1 MQIVY
6 KLGCYIATVA
16 DMHEATLLRDA
27 GWKFSR
33 DAWRTSKPAHVIP
46 FADTCIGEAAK
57 RIEAH
62 AKARHADIAASTALD
77 ADIEIPAPEGL
88 EYRPYQKAGI
98 AYALQRDKVLI
109 GDSMRLGKTM
119 QAIGIAN
126 ASKVKSHLIITP
138 ATPKINWKREYT
150 KWDTN
155 YLTIG
160 VADGPFLPDTDVVII
175 NYDIVTRHETALRKR
190 QWDQLT
196 IDEAHYLKG
205 ERSQRTLAILGE
217 TSPSKK
223 SKGPIP
229 AKRTVFL
236 TGTPI
241 FTRPKDLWTI
251 CRICDPNG
259 LGKNRWAFVK
269 RYCAADY
276 DAAGKWDE
284 NGASN
289 LEELQFLM
297 RKRFMVRREKTD
309 VAKEIPPFR
318 STVVLPKEGL
328 ETLVD
333 AERSFV
339 SQNLEKL
346 DAMIRLGAQ
355 LSDVAA
361 EHDEEH
367 PQPYDDEV
375 LPLSSAR
382 RELALRKLPMIL
394 PQLDEL
400 VEAEGKIVVFAH
412 HRDVLTSAKTYFGDA
427 AVLVMGGISAAKKQA
442 AVDAFTNDPNVKIF
456 LGNITAAGQAINLA
470 AANMVVFLE
479 LSWVPSEMDQA
490 EERVWLVDKETPIQV
505 IRYVV
510 EDSIDEVMV
519 HVLDARQENIRK
531 ATHVK
536 RLGVKALV
544 N

>member
-1 MQIVY
+1 MNM
-6 KLGCYIATVA
+6 TSA
-16 DMHEATLLRDA
+16 DALNDLAVPLVHQARYAEA
-27 GWKFSR
+27 
-33 DAWRTSKPAHVIP
+33 
-46 FADTCIGEAAK
+46 
-57 RIEAH
+57 
-62 AKARHADIAASTALD
+62 
-77 ADIEIPAPEGL
+77 
-88 EYRPYQKAGI
+88 
-98 AYALQRDKVLI
+98 
-109 GDSMRLGKTM
+109 
-119 QAIGIAN
+119 
-126 ASKVKSHLIITP
+126 
-138 ATPKINWKREYT
+138 
-150 KWDTN
+150 
-155 YLTIG
+155 
-160 VADGPFLPDTDVVII
+160 
-175 NYDIVTRHETALRKR
+175 
-190 QWDQLT
+190 
-196 IDEAHYLKG
+196 
-205 ERSQRTLAILGE
+205 
-217 TSPSKK
+217 
-223 SKGPIP
+223 
-229 AKRTVFL
+229 
-236 TGTPI
+236 
-241 FTRPKDLWTI
+241 
-251 CRICDPNG
+251 
-259 LGKNRWAFVK
+259 
-269 RYCAADY
+269 
-276 DAAGKWDE
+276 
-284 NGASN
+284 
-289 LEELQFLM
+289 
-297 RKRFMVRREKTD
+297 
-309 VAKEIPPFR
+309 
-318 STVVLPKEGL
+318 
-328 ETLVD
+328 LVD

-456 LGNITAAGQAINLA
+456 LGNITAAGQAINLSV
-470 AANMVVFLE
+470 ANMVVFLE

-490 EERVWLVDKETPIQV
+490 EERVWLVDKEAPIQV

-531 ATHVK
+531 AMNVK

>member
-1 MQIVY
+1 
-6 KLGCYIATVA
+6 
-16 DMHEATLLRDA
+16 
-27 GWKFSR
+27 
-33 DAWRTSKPAHVIP
+33 
-46 FADTCIGEAAK
+46 
-57 RIEAH
+57 
-62 AKARHADIAASTALD
+62 
-77 ADIEIPAPEGL
+77 
-88 EYRPYQKAGI
+88 
-98 AYALQRDKVLI
+98 
-109 GDSMRLGKTM
+109 
-119 QAIGIAN
+119 
-126 ASKVKSHLIITP
+126 
-138 ATPKINWKREYT
+138 
-150 KWDTN
+150 
-155 YLTIG
+155 
-160 VADGPFLPDTDVVII
+160 
-175 NYDIVTRHETALRKR
+175 
-190 QWDQLT
+190 
-196 IDEAHYLKG
+196 
-205 ERSQRTLAILGE
+205 
-217 TSPSKK
+217 
-223 SKGPIP
+223 
-229 AKRTVFL
+229 
-236 TGTPI
+236 
-241 FTRPKDLWTI
+241 
-251 CRICDPNG
+251 
-259 LGKNRWAFVK
+259 
-269 RYCAADY
+269 
-276 DAAGKWDE
+276 
-284 NGASN
+284 
-289 LEELQFLM
+289 M

-427 AVLVMGGISAAKKQA
+427 AVLVMGGVSAAKKQA

-456 LGNITAAGQAINLA
+456 LGNIAAAGQAINLA